1 VSKKGKRSTVPM
13 YHVQINGN
21 NNKRNT
27 TGFTAKFTSAVFSRG
42 TIGVDLLLRLV
53 PEVAAESL

>member
-1 VSKKGKRSTVPM
+1 M

-21 NNKRNT
+21 SNKRNT
-27 TGFTAKFTSAVFSRG
+27 MGFTVNFTSAVFSRD

>member
-1 VSKKGKRSTVPM
+1 M

-21 NNKRNT
+21 SNKRNT

-53 PEVAAESL
+53 PEVAAENL